1 MRILI
6 ILVLVVV
13 ALALLRAL
21 ARDVIKAVSKSLGAG
36 EDADED
42 DVRRPARDNGER
54 APGGSRRSAGRLVKD
69 PVSGTFVDE
78 ATAVKDNIG
87 GQTYY
92 FESAEN
98 RDAFRRRERG

>member
-36 EDADED
+36 EDASQ
-42 DVRRPARDNGER
+42 RAARENDGR